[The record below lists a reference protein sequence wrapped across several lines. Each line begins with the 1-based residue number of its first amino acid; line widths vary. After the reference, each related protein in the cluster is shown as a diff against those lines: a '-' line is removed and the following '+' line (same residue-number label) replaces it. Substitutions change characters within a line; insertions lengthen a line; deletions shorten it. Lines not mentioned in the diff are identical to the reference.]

1 MVKCCRPQFPRVW
14 EAPGTI
20 GGLLQPLIFPDRI
33 GAERDDPRAASRL
46 EPHPVSRLNA
56 GLAMRDVGRTRR
68 GLGFVKIR
76 RMRQSQPQQGRHPAL
91 AGQTNGRKAR

>member
-1 MVKCCRPQFPRVW
+1 L
-14 EAPGTI
+14 APSATI
-20 GGLLQPLIFPDRI
+20 HAQHRGLNLTRY
-33 GAERDDPRAASRL
+33 
-46 EPHPVSRLNA
+46 RLNA

-91 AGQTNGRKAR
+91 AGQTNGRKRDDD